1 MRKIFTAS
9 KQNENIKLTSKV
21 YDCKLGVTSAVRG
34 EEGKTEEAE
43 ERRGDVKMRAEENER
58 GAKQKDETR
67 QKHRGGMRR
76 SGKPKDIFN
85 LTSETTNP
93 QKREQEKQFILKL
106 KGRKIQPKKRG
117 WRAKVERHKG
127 WKKSRNSR
135 QKKEKTN
142 ECDEEVERVKKSQTH
157 EGRMR
162 IVAFWPISSPV

>member
-58 GAKQKDETR
+58 GAKQKDKTR

-76 SGKPKDIFN
+76 SGKPKEIFN

-117 WRAKVERHKG
+117 WRAKSREAQRMEEEQKLKTEERKN
-127 WKKSRNSR
+127 K
-135 QKKEKTN
+135 
-142 ECDEEVERVKKSQTH
+142 
-157 EGRMR
+157 RM
-162 IVAFWPISSPV
+162 